1 MGTDERILE
10 VLRTLIERADEQ
22 IDRSPLGH
30 LLAGRRENLRLSLS
44 LPLDA
49 DPEALRKAA
58 ARLDVALVEAIE
70 AALQRRA
77 AFQPGSVLCLRCSS
91 TGCGHGRPTSSRQV
105 FAGYSP
111 SGTPEFLDL
120 GELLLARHDPRVGEL
135 FDEGRAVV
143 THQMTEQELTAR
155 LLPVFKEQSG
165 LPHPPGQ
172 VVAGCSAAGSRPDVP
187 GSGVEF
193 PGRLH
198 PSPPL
203 PRRFGLN
210 VLGLGPDGEPPG
222 PPPRPDAGD
231 PGRPAVRWAHSALAG
246 LSLRPRPDAQSI
258 LRGWPDALER
268 GRGAHSRRTRHAERR
283 HSEGGRPT
291 RMALLD
297 LARAGRTTCSTT
309 SAADPGGAWQSGAAA
324 MSSAVDG

>member
-30 LLAGRRENLRLSLS
+30 LPRRAAGK
-44 LPLDA
+44 PA
-49 DPEALRKAA
+49 PFPEPASTPTPRPSTKAA

-155 LLPVFKEQSG
+155 LLPVFKGAESG
-165 LPHPPGQ
+165 LPHPRPGGGRL
-172 VVAGCSAAGSRPDVP
+172 VPAAGSHRTSP

-203 PRRFGLN
+203 PPTLRSQRA
-210 VLGLGPDGEPPG
+210 
-222 PPPRPDAGD
+222 R
-231 PGRPAVRWAHSALAG
+231 S
-246 LSLRPRPDAQSI
+246 RPR
-258 LRGWPDALER
+258 R
-268 GRGAHSRRTRHAERR
+268 
-283 HSEGGRPT
+283 
-291 RMALLD
+291 
-297 LARAGRTTCSTT
+297 
-309 SAADPGGAWQSGAAA
+309 
-324 MSSAVDG
+324 